1 PEDVFKSSF
10 LKLPGCVPVDVC
22 TCFKKLY
29 SRSEVEKGSSLKFY
43 LKLCGLDSKADM
55 SFNRLWKFYSNA
67 IEQFCKET
75 ARNIH
80 EVVNYYALR
89 YQELVVKRN
98 VINDYREVALIAYVF
113 LFDAHYQANGMKHD
127 SVQGERKGKI
137 PWSIR
142 FPPKKEK
149 IILNQEEADIVG
161 KRNRLHKIEFSFN
174 GRTLRAWS
182 VQHDNCSEKKEL
194 YPTVLEDLFN
204 KRACLK

>member
-1 PEDVFKSSF
+1 MN
-10 LKLPGCVPVDVC
+10 
-22 TCFKKLY
+22 
-29 SRSEVEKGSSLKFY
+29 SEVEKGSSLKFY

-113 LFDAHYQANGMKHD
+113 LFDAHYQANGMK
-127 SVQGERKGKI
+127 VRNLL
-137 PWSIR
+137 
-142 FPPKKEK
+142 EK

-204 KRACLK
+204 KRAVFKVKFALLRKNKERLEKL

>member
-1 PEDVFKSSF
+1 M
-10 LKLPGCVPVDVC
+10 PVDVY

-113 LFDAHYQANGMKHD
+113 LFDAHYQANGMKVRNLLGAYTTKCNMLF
-127 SVQGERKGKI
+127 STILCKEKEKGKY
-137 PWSIR
+137 PEAYVFLQKRVS
-142 FPPKKEK
+142 K
-149 IILNQEEADIVG
+149 IDDQ
-161 KRNRLHKIEFSFN
+161 
-174 GRTLRAWS
+174 
-182 VQHDNCSEKKEL
+182 
-194 YPTVLEDLFN
+194 
-204 KRACLK
+204 